1 MIEKTVYVADDGKE
15 FETEAECVE
24 YEQHSVIESVLKGIT
39 LYDSYEE
46 KTIANFVNLKDFHEK
61 YNNSRFSFLIIKDCV
76 NEDNLLEFENI
87 FYYHFGMH
95 IPQHTGIYCWDND
108 TEEWI
113 TFEEDAAQ
121 FMNKWKKF
129 FPHMEIKRGE

>member
-24 YEQHSVIESVLKGIT
+24 YEQHSIIESVLKGIT

>member
-24 YEQHSVIESVLKGIT
+24 YEQHSIIESVLKGII

-46 KTIANFVNLKDFHEK
+46 KTITNFVSLKDFYEK
-61 YNNSRFSFLIIKDCV
+61 YENSRFSFLIIKDCV

-87 FYYHFGMH
+87 FYYHFGTH
-95 IPQHTGIYCWDND
+95 IPQHTGVYCWDND
-108 TEEWI
+108 AEEWI
-113 TFEEDAAQ
+113 TFEEDMAR
-121 FMNKWKKF
+121 FMSKWEKI